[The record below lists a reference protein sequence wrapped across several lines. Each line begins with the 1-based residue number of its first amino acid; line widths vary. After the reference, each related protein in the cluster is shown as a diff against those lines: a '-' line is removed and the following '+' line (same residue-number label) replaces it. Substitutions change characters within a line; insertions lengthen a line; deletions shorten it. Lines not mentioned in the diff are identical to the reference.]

1 MESKEQILSLKGREI
16 VMGKGKQGSQ
26 WKMFLCSDQRQGT
39 GEYRNGT
46 KLPSTALRVAVC
58 FFLYKNQVVFL
69 VLYFDSI

>member
-46 KLPSTALRVAVC
+46 KLPYTNGSVTCCCMFFFVQKSSGFFSAL
-58 FFLYKNQVVFL
+58 L
-69 VLYFDSI
+69 